1 MRIARVEID
10 GERGV
15 AVVAADGS
23 AQVVST
29 GGQEDLVALAAAG
42 QPPESILDT
51 VPADRVKLLAPLDRP
66 PSVRDFFAFEDHVK
80 NSRAGQ
86 GLDVDPGWYEHPLF
100 YFSNPAAIYGPDDEV
115 AAPRGCRA
123 FDYELEV
130 ACVIGQEASDLDPD
144 DPATM
149 DIIAGFTILNDWSAR
164 DIQSREMTQN
174 LGPAKGKDFA
184 TSLGPWVV
192 TPEDFPGF
200 TQGRPKAAMLA
211 RINGAQKSS
220 GDLQAIHFSWTEL
233 LAYASANTRLM
244 PGDVLG
250 SGTCGTGCLLEWRM
264 TGHRDTHP
272 WLRAGDVVELD
283 VEHIGVLRNTVVARP
298 AGDGHRPA

>member
-1 MRIARVEID
+1 MRLARVEID

-23 AQVVST
+23 AQVVSN
-29 GGQEDLVALAAAG
+29 GGQEELVALAAAG
-42 QPPESILDT
+42 QPPESVLDT
-51 VPADRVKLLAPLDRP
+51 FPADRVRLLAPLDRP

-86 GLDVDPGWYEHPLF
+86 GLDVDPGWYEHPVF

-115 AAPRGCRA
+115 AVPRRCRA

-130 ACVIGQEASDLDPD
+130 ACVIGREASDLDPHD
-144 DPATM
+144 SATM
-149 DIIAGFTILNDWSAR
+149 DVIAGFTILNDWSAR

-174 LGPAKGKDFA
+174 LGPGKGKDFA

-192 TPEDFPGF
+192 TPEAFPGF
-200 TQGRPKAAMLA
+200 AQGKPKAAMLA
-211 RINGAQKSS
+211 RVNGAQKSS

-233 LAYASANTRLM
+233 LAYASANTRLV

-272 WLRAGDVVELD
+272 WLRPGDAVELD
-283 VEHIGVLRNTVVARP
+283 VEHIGVLRNTVTARP
-298 AGDGHRPA
+298 A